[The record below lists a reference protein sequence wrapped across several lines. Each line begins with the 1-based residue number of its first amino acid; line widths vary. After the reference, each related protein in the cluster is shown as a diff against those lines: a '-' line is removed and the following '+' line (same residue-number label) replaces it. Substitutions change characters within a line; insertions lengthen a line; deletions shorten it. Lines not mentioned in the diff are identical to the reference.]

1 MFPKRSEIR
10 SPKLAVRTFRTKSS
24 VTSKS
29 GVTLKGKQTSPRQQA
44 HPGPRVSRYT
54 GALGRI
60 RIYMQTAFDG
70 KTYVCMTRSK
80 TASGSRVTLVVGSLG
95 SWDGVT
101 LGEMSKKTPYKHF
114 RPGQLSATSWR
125 YGVVFVAVSSLS
137 FLPISPMN
145 NLIWKKILWKSCP
158 VVDVH

>member
-29 GVTLKGKQTSPRQQA
+29 GVILKGKQTSPRQQGLFVWRKG

-54 GALGRI
+54 GALGRV

-95 SWDGVT
+95 SRDGVT
-101 LGEMSKKTPYKHF
+101 LGEMSEKLHINTFVRVNSVPRH
-114 RPGQLSATSWR
+114 
-125 YGVVFVAVSSLS
+125 GVMPA
-137 FLPISPMN
+137 
-145 NLIWKKILWKSCP
+145 
-158 VVDVH
+158 